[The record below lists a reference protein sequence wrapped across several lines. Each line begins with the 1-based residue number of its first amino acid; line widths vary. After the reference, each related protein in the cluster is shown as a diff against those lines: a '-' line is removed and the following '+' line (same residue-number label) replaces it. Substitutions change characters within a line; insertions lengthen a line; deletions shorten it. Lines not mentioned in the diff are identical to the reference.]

1 MFFMQEGGEREWE
14 RAIAKARER
23 RESTASDTG
32 VVRDC
37 LDEMKNSRSVRLG
50 RCACAAGDTAEHK
63 L

>member
-1 MFFMQEGGEREWE
+1 MFFMHDGGAIGLADGCEGEG
-14 RAIAKARER
+14 
-23 RESTASDTG
+23 ESTVSDTG
-32 VVRDC
+32 RVRDS